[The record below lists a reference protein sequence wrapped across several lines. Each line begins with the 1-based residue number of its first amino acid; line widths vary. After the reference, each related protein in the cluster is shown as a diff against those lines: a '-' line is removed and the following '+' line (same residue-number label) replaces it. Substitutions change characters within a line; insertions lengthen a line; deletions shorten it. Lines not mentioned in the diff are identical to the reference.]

1 MRVRPEELHLVCRN
15 LIQNAVEAIGEQGD
29 VWIVAKRDKDDIT
42 IAIRDNGP
50 GINREHMARIFT
62 PFFSTKE
69 TGKGMGIGLSIAFQI
84 VNNAGGSIEVASTLG
99 EGATFT
105 VRIPLI
111 RHG

>member
-1 MRVRPEELHLVCRN
+1 MS
-15 LIQNAVEAIGEQGD
+15 
-29 VWIVAKRDKDDIT
+29 
-42 IAIRDNGP
+42 
-50 GINREHMARIFT
+50 RIFT

-111 RHG
+111 RHA